1 MSGDKEKVIIDT
13 DCGVDDA
20 QAIVI
25 ALSKQFSD
33 TIDVIGITCCSG
45 NVFVD
50 QVTINVLKVLTVLGR
65 LDIPVYKG
73 TEKPLIPVDF
83 DATHI
88 HGEDG
93 LGNAKDIPEPDPSMV
108 QSESAVNFLT
118 RISQEKPGNIT
129 LLAIGPLTNIALACR
144 LQPNF
149 GKCFKKLVIMG
160 GNYQGIG
167 NTALCAEFNFHFDP
181 EAALVVLSEFTS
193 PIIMITLEFCRKYF
207 MSQKFLENCLNQGT
221 ACSHFLQKITAR
233 SRQLHTDGKY
243 GLPIDKIT
251 IYDELAAAVVVSP
264 SIVISSEH
272 VFATVE
278 LEGKYTRGQMVI
290 DWRDVL
296 KKRKNV
302 SIIKEIN
309 VEFYKFIFHK
319 TLQ

>member
-45 NVFVD
+45 NVSVN

-83 DATHI
+83 DATHF

-93 LGNAKDIPEPDPSMV
+93 LGNVKDIPEPDPSMV

-118 RISQEKPGNIT
+118 RISQEKPGKIT

-181 EAALVVLSEFTS
+181 EAALVVLSEFTC
-193 PIIMITLEFCRKYF
+193 PIIMITLEFSRNYL
-207 MSQKFLENCLNQGT
+207 MPQIFLNECYGQDT
-221 ACSHFLQKITAR
+221 ACSNLLKKITTN

-243 GLPIDKIT
+243 GLPADVNVH
-251 IYDELAAAVVVSP
+251 DELAAAVLVNP
-264 SIVISSEH
+264 SIIISSEH

-278 LEGKYTRGQMVI
+278 LQGKYTRGQMVI
-290 DWRDVL
+290 DWRNVL

-302 SIIKEIN
+302 CIIKEIDF
-309 VEFYKFIFHK
+309 ESYKSIFRK
-319 TLQ
+319 ALL

>member
-1 MSGDKEKVIIDT
+1 MADLKEKVIIDT

-45 NVFVD
+45 NVSVN

-73 TEKPLIPVDF
+73 CEKPLIPVDL
-83 DATHI
+83 DASHF

-93 LGNAKDIPEPDPSMV
+93 LGDASDIPEPDPSMV

-118 RISQEKPGNIT
+118 RISQEKPGKIT
-129 LLAIGPLTNIALACR
+129 LLGIGPLTNIALACR

-181 EAALVVLSEFTS
+181 EAALVVLSELTC
-193 PIIMITLEFCRKYF
+193 PIIMITLEFGENNLF
-207 MSQKFLENCLNQGT
+207 SHQFLEGCYTYGT
-221 ACSHFLQKITAR
+221 ARSNFLNKITER
-233 SRQLHTDGKY
+233 SRQLHVDGEY
-243 GLPIDKIT
+243 GLPTDVIFF
-251 IYDELAAAVVVSP
+251 DELAAAVVVSP

-278 LEGKYTRGQMVI
+278 LQGKHTRGQMVI
-290 DWRDVL
+290 DWRNVL

-309 VEFYKFIFHK
+309 VEMFKVIFQRA
-319 TLQ
+319 LQ